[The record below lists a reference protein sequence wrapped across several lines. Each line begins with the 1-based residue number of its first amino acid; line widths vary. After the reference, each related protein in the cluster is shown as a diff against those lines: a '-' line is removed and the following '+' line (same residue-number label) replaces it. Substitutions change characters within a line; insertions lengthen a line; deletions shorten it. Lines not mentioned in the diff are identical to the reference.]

1 MNLIKFEVKKL
12 FTIKTVGL
20 AGVVALLLYSLTIN
34 HNIEFFASGDYKKID
49 YALANE
55 MLDDY
60 GSYMDKSEFEDFKK
74 NINVYEEKAENVIKN
89 NGELKKYGVTNLEEF
104 QVFMEESDFSNEK
117 IRDLIREIES
127 NEDILAYES
136 RNLLIENYNK
146 RVEIDEIQNYYTN
159 STIKDI
165 ERIKEVRLREDTKT
179 PIPYFFLRN
188 TESLGIGLFGIVALT
203 IFLIIAPIFISDK
216 NNKVNYLQHGSK
228 IGRKIFKSKLI
239 AEFVAATIITT
250 VEILIIGALY
260 STTGAFRFW
269 NCSINSELMG
279 GFIRAVDLTV
289 GQHIILIGFFGYIVA
304 FAVAGI
310 SMFISIKANTY
321 IAVLGFNIIAVGSIF
336 MMAFFSL
343 DLFAGTM
350 QARNLQIG
358 GWLVIA
364 LIGIVSSIYI
374 LKNQRRLDT
383 VE

>member
-1 MNLIKFEVKKL
+1 MFISNYRVY
-12 FTIKTVGL
+12 TSVGL
-20 AGVVALLLYSLTIN
+20 AGIVALLLYSLTIN
-34 HNIEFFASGDYKKID
+34 HNIEFFASGDYKKKD

-89 NGELKKYGVTNLEEF
+89 NGELKKYGVTNLEGF

-127 NEDILAYES
+127 NEDILAYKS
-136 RNLLIENYNK
+136 RNRVIENYNK
-146 RVEIDEIQNYYTN
+146 SVDIDEIQTYYN
-159 STIKDI
+159 SITIKDI
-165 ERIKEVRLREDTKT
+165 ERIREVRLREDTKT
-179 PIPYFFLRN
+179 PITYSFLRN
-188 TESLGIGLFGIVALT
+188 TESLGIGLFGMIALT
-203 IFLIIAPIFISDK
+203 VFLIVSSIFISDK
-216 NNKVNYLQHGSK
+216 NNKVNQLQHGSK

-239 AEFVAATIITT
+239 AGFVAATIIAT

-343 DLFAGTM
+343 DLFVGTM

-364 LIGIVSSIYI
+364 SIGIVFSIYI